1 VQKAAGLAYIAGHFF
16 MIFGLHLEFFAFI
29 DSRKD
34 YTSPGSL
41 KTLVSSIILAGYGFL
56 FISFGFARRAALPRI
71 LGLMLFGTVILKLY
85 LYDIWLLERIYR
97 MIAFIALGGIL
108 LGGSYLYSRFRDK
121 LGTLIREP
129 Q

>member
-1 VQKAAGLAYIAGHFF
+1 VAYIVGHML
-16 MIFGLHLEFFAFI
+16 MILGLHLEFFAYI
-29 DSRKD
+29 DSRTD
-34 YTSPGSL
+34 LTASTSI

-71 LGLMLFGTVILKLY
+71 LGLILFAIVVLKLY
-85 LYDIWLLERIYR
+85 VYDIWLLDRIYR
-97 MIAFIALGGIL
+97 MIAFIALGAIL
-108 LGGSYLYSRFRDK
+108 VAGSYLYSRFRDK